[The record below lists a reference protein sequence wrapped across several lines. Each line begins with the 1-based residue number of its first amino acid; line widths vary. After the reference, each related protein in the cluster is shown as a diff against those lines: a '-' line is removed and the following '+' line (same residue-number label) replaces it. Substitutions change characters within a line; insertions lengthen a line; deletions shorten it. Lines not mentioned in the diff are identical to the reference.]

1 MMKRAILF
9 LLLISM
15 PLLCRGSIPKP
26 QPLAEAFADFQ
37 KAYPSRS
44 EELIAAIRER
54 IAEKKEKKVQE
65 RFEHLVGYSDNLRA
79 DILEAQH
86 AFADS
91 KDPALLP
98 FTLHK
103 ICTDLVGFRRSLD
116 ALIIEASAAKTFP
129 VDDAMLA
136 KIRKIWEDEYHFSWR
151 FSLEFAPRRHP

>member
-1 MMKRAILF
+1 MKRAILF
-9 LLLISM
+9 LLLLSV
-15 PLLCRGSIPKP
+15 PLLSRGSIPKP

-37 KAYPSRS
+37 KSYPSRC
-44 EELIAAIRER
+44 EELITEIRGR
-54 IAEKKEKKVQE
+54 IAEKKEKNIQE
-65 RFEHLVGYSDNLRA
+65 RFEHLVRYSDNLRA

-116 ALIIEASAAKTFP
+116 ALVIEASAGKTFSI
-129 VDDAMLA
+129 DDVLLA
-136 KIRKIWEDEYHFSWR
+136 KIRKLWEDEYRFSWR
-151 FSLEFAPRRHP
+151 FSLEFAPRRFP